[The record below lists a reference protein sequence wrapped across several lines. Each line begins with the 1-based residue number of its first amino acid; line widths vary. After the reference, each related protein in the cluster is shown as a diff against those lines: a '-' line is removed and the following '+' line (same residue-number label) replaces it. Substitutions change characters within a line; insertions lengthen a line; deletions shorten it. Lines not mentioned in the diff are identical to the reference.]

1 MTSCKCNQGLGERMK
16 GLVDSCVGGWLQ
28 GEPRNSDSV
37 IPKVPLT
44 PHFKGTPPRVLSH
57 NFVQGFDAQLYASF
71 LAHNWAQG
79 SDSNYA
85 QILEG
90 NLRKGTLPLEMVSS
104 IRLAQKTIADLR
116 IAFSGPSL
124 RGETL

>member
-1 MTSCKCNQGLGERMK
+1 
-16 GLVDSCVGGWLQ
+16 VDSCVGGWLQ

-71 LAHNWAQG
+71 LRIIG
-79 SDSNYA
+79 RKVLI
-85 QILEG
+85 QIMRESWFE
-90 NLRKGTLPLEMVSS
+90 TPLK
-104 IRLAQKTIADLR
+104 R
-116 IAFSGPSL
+116 GHPSKI
-124 RGETL
+124 